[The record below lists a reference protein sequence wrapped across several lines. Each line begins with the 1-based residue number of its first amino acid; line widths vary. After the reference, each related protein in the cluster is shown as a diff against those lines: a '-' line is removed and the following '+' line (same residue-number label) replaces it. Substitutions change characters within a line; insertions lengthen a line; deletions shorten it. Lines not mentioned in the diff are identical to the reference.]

1 MEGVKKLLCIIVTS
15 YNHSINFFFVFS
27 SFIVFTSVKPLEA
40 GYLVTVLA
48 HLFGNKTKNG
58 KY

>member
-15 YNHSINFFFVFS
+15 YNHSINFFVFS